1 MFGVFS
7 KNRMSYPG
15 VKPDASRSGNVTASG
30 GAASVEPGCPTQR
43 GVRLL
48 VCGLHKSYQGNEVL
62 KGIDFEVNPGEI
74 FVIIGPSGGG
84 KSVLLK
90 QLIGLEQPDQ
100 GKILIEGQPVQAPDL
115 THRYRTAMVFQ
126 SSALL
131 NSMTVGE
138 NVGLYLTAHCLKT
151 PGEIA
156 EIVARGLEQA
166 GLKGAQNKMPDELS
180 DGMRKRVDIAR
191 ALVVEPQLIL
201 FDKPTSKLDPVS
213 SVSVAKDIVKFND
226 RIRATTL
233 VVSHERD
240 LAFGIAHR
248 IAMLA
253 AGRIIAIG
261 TPDEI
266 KCHPDP
272 RVQQFLNARLVP
284 NPSPCARIQTPVRIP
299 LPIAA

>member
-1 MFGVFS
+1 MKRGPH
-7 KNRMSYPG
+7 R
-15 VKPDASRSGNVTASG
+15 
-30 GAASVEPGCPTQR
+30 QR
-43 GVRLL
+43 GVRLS
-48 VCGLHKSYQGNEVL
+48 VSGLRKSYHGYEVL

-90 QLIGLEQPDQ
+90 HLIGLEQPDQ
-100 GKILIEGQPVQAPDL
+100 GEVLIDGQPVEAPDL
-115 THRYRTAMVFQ
+115 TNRYRTAMVFQ
-126 SSALL
+126 SCALL

-156 EIVARGLEQA
+156 ELVALGLEQA
-166 GLKGAQNKMPDELS
+166 GLKGIQNKMPDELS
-180 DGMRKRVDIAR
+180 DGMRKRVAIAR

-201 FDKPTSKLDPVS
+201 YDKPTSKLDPVS
-213 SVSVAKDIVKFND
+213 SVNVAKDIVRFND
-226 RIRATTL
+226 RIQATTL

-248 IAMLA
+248 IALLA
-253 AGRIIAIG
+253 AGRIVAIG

-266 KCHPDP
+266 RRHPEP
-272 RVQQFLNARLVP
+272 QVQQFLNASIFHHSSASPRL
-284 NPSPCARIQTPVRIP
+284 QTQV
-299 LPIAA
+299 